1 MKKLKLIVLC
11 AVIYTVILASCT
23 KNGGFNNPDNSPVNY
38 DALYVVNRE
47 GNSLSVINLTSDK
60 VQKTIN
66 LGSSGTMMGGGM
78 MNGNSTYNN
87 MWPYHVSLSPDK
99 SKLAITEPGMDFDG
113 GYEMMQAT
121 TSSGGMGGM
130 GDMGSNNYHHHNG
143 NSTTDIT
150 DVMQMQ
156 GNILILDAVSGDLIK
171 GITLEG
177 MPYDAVFSPDGKE
190 LWTALM
196 MPTGKVKVFNTD
208 SYTLMSSIT
217 VGNMSAGVVFSD
229 DGKKVFIANGIS
241 GSVTVIDAATKLV
254 IDTIVS
260 PPGTVGVFPGMN
272 GMVYTD
278 NEKTNT
284 IGIIN
289 TMTNMMSDSI
299 HLGFFPGMV
308 SRDSIMNQM
317 WVSDP
322 DGAKIHFWTQSG
334 INYMYGGSV
343 PVGSGAGAMIFSKN
357 GETCYVTNQSD
368 NSVSVVDVLGH
379 KEKMKISVGARPNG
393 LIIRYK

>member
-23 KNGGFNNPDNSPVNY
+23 KNRGFNNPENSPVNY

-99 SKLAITEPGMDFDG
+99 SKLAITEPGMDFNG
-113 GYEMMQAT
+113 GYEMMKVT

-334 INYMYGGSV
+334 VNYLYGGSV

>member
-47 GNSLSVINLTSDK
+47 GNSLSVINLTLDK

-99 SKLAITEPGMDFDG
+99 SKLAITEPGMDFNG
-113 GYEMMQAT
+113 GYEMMKAT

-196 MPTGKVKVFNTD
+196 MPIGKVKVFNTD

-272 GMVYTD
+272 GMIYTD

-308 SRDSIMNQM
+308 SRDSIMNQI
-317 WVSDP
+317 WISDP
-322 DGAKIHFWTQSG
+322 DGAKIHFWNQSG